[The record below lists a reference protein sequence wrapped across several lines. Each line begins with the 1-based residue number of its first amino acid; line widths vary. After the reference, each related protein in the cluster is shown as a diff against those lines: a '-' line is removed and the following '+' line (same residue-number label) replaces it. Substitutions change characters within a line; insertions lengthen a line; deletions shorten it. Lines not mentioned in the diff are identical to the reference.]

1 MMLAFGNRYAEPLRF
16 PIMTSHLHTP
26 LSVRVHFPSREFHLF
41 RMNGSASHNI
51 NIEA

>member
-1 MMLAFGNRYAEPLRF
+1 MLAFGNRYAEPLRF

-26 LSVRVHFPSREFHLF
+26 LSVRVHFPSRKFHLY
-41 RMNGSASHNI
+41 RMNGFASQNI

>member
-1 MMLAFGNRYAEPLRF
+1 MLAFGNQCVEPSCF

-26 LSVRVHFPSREFHLF
+26 LSVRVHFPSLEFHLF